1 MTLEIL
7 EVLGDK
13 ASFRRGIFLFPH
25 YVASELLIQ
34 LQASLCIVLSQVAYF
49 PAEWSLSKSLFRS
62 AKYER

>member
-1 MTLEIL
+1 M
-7 EVLGDK
+7 LGDK

-62 AKYER
+62 AKCER